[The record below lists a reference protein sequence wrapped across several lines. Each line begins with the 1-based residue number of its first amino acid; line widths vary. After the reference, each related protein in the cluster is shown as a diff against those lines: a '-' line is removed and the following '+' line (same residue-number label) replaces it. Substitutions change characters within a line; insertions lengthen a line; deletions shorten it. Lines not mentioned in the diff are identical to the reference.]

1 MSSLYFTMNATI
13 DANLKERAI
22 ENIMAAKKP
31 EMVLFIWSWLKVLGS
46 GLLTGVIVIVLGPK

>member
-1 MSSLYFTMNATI
+1 MNATI